1 MWMNQLDPITRASIA
16 TQQGSTKLEDLTKIA
31 DNIKDSI
38 DPCRPAGGTAPTN
51 NSEGQLTEEFVRL
64 RLQIHRLQAKV
75 DEVAEYKRASLRN
88 RSSSRSSS
96 GGRSSSRSSSRDR
109 SRTRGRA
116 QLRWFVLVSLQF
128 RRKGTEMQT
137 EVRLR

>member
-1 MWMNQLDPITRASIA
+1 MWMIQLDPITRAGIA
-16 TQQGSTKLEDLTKIA
+16 AQQGSTKLEDLTKIA

-38 DPCRPAGGTAPTN
+38 DPWRPAGGTAPTN
-51 NSEGQLTEEFVRL
+51 NSESLLAEEFVRL

-75 DEVAEYKRASLRN
+75 DEVAEHQRASFRN

-96 GGRSSSRSSSRDR
+96 GGQSSSRSSCNR
-109 SRTRGRA
+109 SRTRGRVR
-116 QLRWFVLVSLQF
+116 LRWFVMVSLQF

-137 EVRLR
+137 EVPLR